1 MAIAEKQ
8 IIEFLGKDLKPFLK
22 KKTLHQVYSFIFITY
37 NRTTVMKMNYMR
49 RGILQPS
56 LSLLVDSLLVDVE
69 SSILYT
75 VGYPAGRCYDTIS
88 LKSCSEDSRFFF
100 SEGYEIKLC
109 FITFFFFF
117 SDITPL
123 EFFCNS
129 RWHVLLLN
137 PLPLT
142 IGV

>member
-1 MAIAEKQ
+1 MAIAEKWM
-8 IIEFLGKDLKPFLK
+8 IEFLGKGLKPFLQ

-37 NRTTVMKMNYMR
+37 SRTTVVKMNYMR
-49 RGILQPS
+49 GGILQPS

-75 VGYPAGRCYDTIS
+75 VGYPAGRCYDTVP
-88 LKSCSEDSRFFF
+88 LKSCSEDGHFFF

-117 SDITPL
+117 
-123 EFFCNS
+123 F
-129 RWHVLLLN
+129 
-137 PLPLT
+137 LT
-142 IGV
+142 

>member
-1 MAIAEKQ
+1 M
-8 IIEFLGKDLKPFLK
+8 IEFLGKGLKPFLQ

-37 NRTTVMKMNYMR
+37 SRTTVVKMNYMR
-49 RGILQPS
+49 GGILQPS

-75 VGYPAGRCYDTIS
+75 VGYPAGRCYDTVP
-88 LKSCSEDSRFFF
+88 LKSCSEDGHFFF

-117 SDITPL
+117 FSDITPQ
-123 EFFCNS
+123 EFFCSS
-129 RWHVLLLN
+129 RWHVPLLN

-142 IGV
+142 TGV